1 MGTKQSSQEDLR
13 RWIVADRRD
22 MAEQEQQHVADAAGG
37 EAVFSYDPL
46 PPLSAP
52 LPPPSKGGV
61 DRGVDG
67 GSADDAA
74 APTAALTSQPSDAVA
89 ALQAFSE
96 AEVGWMGHP
105 SGQRPPPRD
114 GELTSWDDPRRRLHH
129 LRAEAEKLERELAE
143 EEEAGRGD
151 RLGGGGEDLRA
162 ASAELR
168 SRLDALG
175 AGDAA
180 ALSAQLR
187 GRQDDLSTRISEDLA
202 RLRLEEQGGAAAA
215 DAEAAPPSSS
225 SRDLEVQERL
235 RRLEDAVG
243 AAPDGGTPSILERIE
258 RAERLARETDPRE
271 LDRLASKAK
280 VIRSDLEAAARA
292 RAKLSARPGGGG
304 KGAAG
309 SDDARAVAEL
319 HGLLTDLDGVSS
331 HLPAIARR
339 LSDLAV
345 LHGSAADFSSRL
357 SAAESALSASEA
369 VLSSVEAA
377 VTSMEANWKENL
389 SVIEKNVER
398 LDQIAKG

>member
-1 MGTKQSSQEDLR
+1 
-13 RWIVADRRD
+13 

-52 LPPPSKGGV
+52 LPPPAKGGV
-61 DRGVDG
+61 DDHRGGD
-67 GSADDAA
+67 SNADDAA
-74 APTAALTSQPSDAVA
+74 TAALTSQPSDAVA
-89 ALQAFSE
+89 ALQAFSQ

-129 LRAEAEKLERELAE
+129 LRAEADKLERELAE
-143 EEEAGRGD
+143 EAAAGRGGRD
-151 RLGGGGEDLRA
+151 PGQEEDLRA

-202 RLRLEEQGGAAAA
+202 RLRLAERGAGA
-215 DAEAAPPSSS
+215 DSAAPPAPPAPS

-243 AAPDGGTPSILERIE
+243 AAPDGGTPSILERVE
-258 RAERLARETDPRE
+258 RAERLVRETDPRE
-271 LDRLASKAK
+271 VDRLASKAK

-292 RAKLSARPGGGG
+292 RAKLSAARGG

-309 SDDARAVAEL
+309 SDDAKAVAEL
-319 HGLLTDLDGVSS
+319 HSLLTDLDGISS
-331 HLPAIARR
+331 HLPAMARR

-357 SAAESALSASEA
+357 TAAESALSASEA

-377 VTSMEANWKENL
+377 VTAMESNWKENL

-398 LDQIAKG
+398 LDRIAKG

>member
-1 MGTKQSSQEDLR
+1 M
-13 RWIVADRRD
+13 
-22 MAEQEQQHVADAAGG
+22 
-37 EAVFSYDPL
+37 
-46 PPLSAP
+46 
-52 LPPPSKGGV
+52 
-61 DRGVDG
+61 
-67 GSADDAA
+67 
-74 APTAALTSQPSDAVA
+74 
-89 ALQAFSE
+89 
-96 AEVGWMGHP
+96 
-105 SGQRPPPRD
+105 
-114 GELTSWDDPRRRLHH
+114 
-129 LRAEAEKLERELAE
+129 
-143 EEEAGRGD
+143 
-151 RLGGGGEDLRA
+151 
-162 ASAELR
+162 
-168 SRLDALG
+168 
-175 AGDAA
+175 
-180 ALSAQLR
+180 
-187 GRQDDLSTRISEDLA
+187 
-202 RLRLEEQGGAAAA
+202 
-215 DAEAAPPSSS
+215 
-225 SRDLEVQERL
+225 
-235 RRLEDAVG
+235 G